1 MSDIQEEQKR
11 LYKRAE
17 ENDIKEIWKSVV
29 GFEGSYE
36 VSNLGNVRSIDRYC
50 IQKNNF
56 NEKYNHIYKGKIL
69 KQFKNNAGY
78 KQVQL
83 SFRYKSIPKRVHR
96 LVAEAFLD
104 NPNNYKCVNHID
116 GNKENN
122 NVNNLEWCS
131 YSHNNMEA
139 RKLGL
144 NKGWKG
150 MTYKKRCQL
159 AIEYINNIDNMLT
172 INVDGQGRIFI
183 DEEGQNDLLNIL
195 KGDNK

>member
-1 MSDIQEEQKR
+1 MINKKLDI
-11 LYKRAE
+11 AE
-17 ENDIKEIWKSVV
+17 ENDKKEIWKAVI
-29 GFEGSYE
+29 GYEGSYE

-50 IQKNNF
+50 IQKNN
-56 NEKYNHIYKGKIL
+56 NSEKYNHIYRGKIL

-96 LVAEAFLD
+96 LVAEAFLE

-159 AIEYINNIDNMLT
+159 AIEYIENNSLYEIIYDY
-172 INVDGQGRIFI
+172 NVD
-183 DEEGQNDLLNIL
+183 DEQELQYVSDETATNGLLNIL
-195 KGDNK
+195 KGDKE